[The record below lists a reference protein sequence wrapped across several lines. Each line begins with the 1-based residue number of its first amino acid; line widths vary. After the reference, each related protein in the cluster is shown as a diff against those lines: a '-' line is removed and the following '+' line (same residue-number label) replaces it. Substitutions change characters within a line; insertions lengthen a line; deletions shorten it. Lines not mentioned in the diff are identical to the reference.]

1 MMFSPALPLLW
12 MHGVWCGDEAFPL
25 LWVQLVAHREDGQR
39 QKGGWEQ
46 PQDTYLECVLPF
58 GDGARDGLRR
68 GTWVGE
74 PKGLGENTELFF
86 SPKPL
91 EIAKQGEI
99 VQNILQKD
107 PCP

>member
-58 GDGARDGLRR
+58 GDGAGDGLRR

-74 PKGLGENTELFF
+74 PKGLGEKHRAFLL
-86 SPKPL
+86 S
-91 EIAKQGEI
+91 
-99 VQNILQKD
+99 
-107 PCP
+107 